1 MCSFDARNR
10 GSTGLPLKMKWEEWV
25 TRAVEDQSAPIPKE
39 ITSELGWITLATLS
53 ETAGVAALD
62 LLVSLKVD
70 LGTEH
75 NWRVMHP

>member
-1 MCSFDARNR
+1 M
-10 GSTGLPLKMKWEEWV
+10 
-25 TRAVEDQSAPIPKE
+25 EDQSAPIPKE
-39 ITSELGWITLATLS
+39 ITNEFGWIILATLC